1 MPPLK
6 FFRVDRDG
14 NTLIA
19 VTLRDITSLSDE
31 HLEEELEDLQRQ
43 LEQPDVKN
51 LVMDFGQVS
60 YLESCTLNT
69 MVSLWKRVRL
79 CNGKMALCNVSSLAR
94 EILTITKFDTIWPIL
109 ASRDE
114 ALTSVRT

>member
-1 MPPLK
+1 MPPSK

-19 VTLRDITSLSDE
+19 VTLREITSLADE
-31 HLEEELEDLQRQ
+31 DLEEELEHLQRE
-43 LEQPDVKN
+43 LEQPEVKN

-69 MVSLWKRVRL
+69 MIGLWKRVRL

-94 EILTITKFDTIWPIL
+94 EILEITKFDPAWPI
-109 ASRDE
+109 
-114 ALTSVRT
+114 